1 MARGAAR
8 RPVLAARLAA
18 SRLRPDLVPDHA
30 GRRLGGRVSQQH
42 VPDLRGA
49 PLPEAAAARALEPHV
64 PGGVA
69 SRAPSRP
76 RSGARALVSAL
87 ALRRGQRVE
96 SDPPI
101 RVFVRRSTRP
111 EPDLAEVRGSWRFE
125 PGWPLERTRS
135 EVLAAEPGPDLR
147 ELEIRGDIG

>member
-1 MARGAAR
+1 MPDQLVAGWADGYRNNTFRTFEALRCPKQLLLG
-8 RPVLAARLAA
+8 PWSHMSPAA
-18 SRLRPDLVPDHA
+18 SLPGPHLDLVPELVRWF
-30 GRRLGGRVSQQH
+30 RRWLCDEDNG
-42 VPDLRGA
+42 
-49 PLPEAAAARALEPHV
+49 
-64 PGGVA
+64 
-69 SRAPSRP
+69 
-76 RSGARALVSAL
+76 
-87 ALRRGQRVE
+87 VE

-147 ELEIRGDIG
+147 EKGWQVRNVFQ